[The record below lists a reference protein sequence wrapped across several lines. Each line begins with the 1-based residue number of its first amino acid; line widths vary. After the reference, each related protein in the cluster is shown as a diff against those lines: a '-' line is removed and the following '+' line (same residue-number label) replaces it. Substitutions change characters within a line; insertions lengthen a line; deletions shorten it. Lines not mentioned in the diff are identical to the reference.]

1 MRILFRTDASIA
13 QGTGHVVRCAT
24 LAQTLATA
32 GHDVRFLSRA
42 GAGTLN
48 PWLEQQGLPVL
59 HLPAA
64 TAPPSQQAD
73 ALACRAALAGQS
85 FDWLVVDHYALDASW
100 EREMAAVATRML
112 AIDDLGRPH
121 VCDVLLDQNYANP
134 THHLYRQGAS
144 AASKLLLG
152 PQFALVRPDFAAL
165 RSGSLA
171 RRQGILSRALLFM
184 GGSDP
189 VDETTKALEGLSL
202 ARTMR
207 LAVDVVI
214 GGTNPHRRTVEA
226 VCRKMPN
233 VTLHVQTS
241 RMAELMAAADLAISA
256 GGSATWERCALGL
269 PSLVTILASNQAA
282 IAEAVA
288 ATGAHKLLG
297 WHDAVTAEDY
307 AEALAALDPDT
318 LVRMSRQAAALCD
331 GRGGERVMAVMVAPD
346 REIVVAT
353 DEAHV

>member
-1 MRILFRTDASIA
+1 MRILFRTDASIT

-24 LAQTLATA
+24 LAQALAKA
-32 GHDVRFLSRA
+32 GHDVRFLSREGA
-42 GAGTLN
+42 GALN
-48 PWLEQQGLPVL
+48 PWLEEQGLPAL

-64 TAPPSQQAD
+64 TAPVPQQVD

-85 FDWLVVDHYALDASW
+85 FDWLVVDHYALDAAW
-100 EREMAAVATRML
+100 EREMAAVATRIL

-121 VCDVLLDQNYANP
+121 ICDVLVDQNYANP
-134 THHLYRQGAS
+134 THHLYRERANP
-144 AASKLLLG
+144 ACKLLLG

-165 RSGSLA
+165 RPASLA
-171 RRQGILSRALLFM
+171 RRQGILSRVLLFM

-189 VDETTKALEGLSL
+189 VDETTKALAGLSL
-202 ARTMR
+202 AGATR

-214 GGTNPHRRTVEA
+214 GSTNPHRPTVEA
-226 VCRKMPN
+226 VCSAMPN

-241 RMAELMAAADLAISA
+241 RMAELMTCADLAISA
-256 GGSATWERCALGL
+256 GGSATWERCTLGL
-269 PSLVTILASNQAA
+269 PSLVTILAANQAA

-297 WHDAVTAEDY
+297 WHDAVTATDY
-307 AEALAALDPDT
+307 AEALAALAPDT
-318 LVRMSRQAAALCD
+318 LVGMSRQAAALCD
-331 GRGGERVMAVMVAPD
+331 GRGAERVMAMMVAPD
-346 REIVVAT
+346 RETIVAT